1 MNKTIHMPYRNL
13 LCCRRENKAPKQDW
27 LVYKKTWQ
35 NSTDKSY
42 EPGES
47 TAISLR
53 QVVLCSF
60 EPFISM

>member
-1 MNKTIHMPYRNL
+1 MLSSGEQSTQAR
-13 LCCRRENKAPKQDW
+13 
-27 LVYKKTWQ
+27 LVGLQKTWQ